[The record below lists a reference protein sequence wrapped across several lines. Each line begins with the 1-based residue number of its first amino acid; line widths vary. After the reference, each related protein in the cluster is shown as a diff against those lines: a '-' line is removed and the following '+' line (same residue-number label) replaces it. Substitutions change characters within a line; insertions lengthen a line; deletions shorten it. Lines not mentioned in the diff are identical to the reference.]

1 MGALEK
7 KIYIL
12 HGWATDVSRWEPF
25 LKELKNLKIT
35 PVLLPIPGLTAPLDK
50 PWGID
55 DYVQWLFE
63 IVNKEPKIALLG
75 HSNGGR
81 IALSFA
87 VKYPDEINQL
97 FLIDS
102 AGIYH
107 NDFISRTKRNAFR
120 AISKVGKKIT
130 NSSLAKNLLYKL
142 AHESDYK
149 NATPIQQETMKRLIS
164 VDLLPVLSE
173 IKAKTYIIWGEND
186 QITPY
191 TDALI
196 LKSGIQNS
204 KLFTIPDGTHSP
216 QFTHTSEVVNI
227 IKENLV

>member
-12 HGWATDVSRWEPF
+12 HGWTTDITRWDPF
-25 LKELKNLKIT
+25 LAELKKLKIT
-35 PVLLPIPGLTAPLDK
+35 PILLPIPGLTAPLDR
-50 PWGID
+50 PWNID
-55 DYVQWLFE
+55 DYVQWLYE

-87 VKYPDEINQL
+87 IKYPEEINQL
-97 FLIDS
+97 FLLDS

-120 AISKVGKKIT
+120 TISKFGKKFT
-130 NSSLAKNLLYKL
+130 NSSSAKNLLYKL
-142 AHESDYK
+142 AQESDYK
-149 NATPIQQETMKRLIS
+149 NANLIQQETMKKLVA
-164 VDLLPVLSE
+164 VDLLPKLSE
-173 IKAKTYIIWGEND
+173 IKTQTYIIWGKND
-186 QITPY
+186 QVTPY

-204 KLFTIPDGTHSP
+204 KLFTIPEGTHSP